1 MGLTGT
7 MGEAGTV
14 HRQVTEDGTKHGVVH
29 PFAVAQLPALGTVA
43 LGVEVR
49 AHLPF
54 HHHFLHALEDGLT
67 VRDR

>member
-49 AHLPF
+49 MHLPF
-54 HHHFLHALEDGLT
+54 HHDLLDRLEDGLAF
-67 VRDR
+67 RQ